1 MPRNLIL
8 AYLATW
14 LIHGSYLGFLLA
26 KYRKTKALTPGEEP
40 SAKD

>member
-14 LIHGSYLGFLLA
+14 LIHGSYLAYLFARGKKLGCDDDRA
-26 KYRKTKALTPGEEP
+26 KG
-40 SAKD
+40 

>member
-14 LIHGSYLGFLLA
+14 LIHGSYLIFLFS
-26 KYRKTKALTPGEEP
+26 KKRKLDPRGEGPKAQR
-40 SAKD
+40 

>member
-14 LIHGSYLGFLLA
+14 LIHGCYLAFLWSKQRRL
-26 KYRKTKALTPGEEP
+26 KRTTMH
-40 SAKD
+40 